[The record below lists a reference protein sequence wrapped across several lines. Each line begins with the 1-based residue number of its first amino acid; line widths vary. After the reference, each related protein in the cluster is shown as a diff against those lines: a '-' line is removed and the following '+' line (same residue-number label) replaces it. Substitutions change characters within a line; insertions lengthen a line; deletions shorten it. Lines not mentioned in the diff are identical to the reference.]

1 MLRLKVLIAA
11 VPLVAVAAIVAR
23 LEASPAARP
32 CIPVGAGNLEIG
44 SEPWHADLHVDFTDD
59 PKLATVRVGVADN
72 ADTADFVLVDD
83 GAGFDDKACDAT
95 ARQSVATAADPTQRS
110 ALIYLAQ
117 DGPADYRVFVRS
129 SHFSI
134 RDAAALIVGAHA
146 HDRRPY
152 DQRRMADAG
161 ALSRA

>member
-1 MLRLKVLIAA
+1 MLRFKVLIAA
-11 VPLVAVAAIVAR
+11 APLIAVAAIVAR

-32 CIPVGAGNLEIG
+32 CIPVGAGNVEIG

-59 PKLATVRVGVADN
+59 PKLATVRVGLADS

-83 GAGFDDKACDAT
+83 GAEIDDKAFDTTAAT
-95 ARQSVATAADPTQRS
+95 QSVAIAADPTHRS

-117 DGPADYRVFVRS
+117 DGPADYRVFVQS
-129 SHFSI
+129 SRFTI

-146 HDRRPY
+146 HD
-152 DQRRMADAG
+152 QRVADA
-161 ALSRA
+161 AP

>member
-1 MLRLKVLIAA
+1 MLRFKVLIAA
-11 VPLVAVAAIVAR
+11 LPLIAVAAIVAR
-23 LEASPAARP
+23 LEASPTARP
-32 CIPVGAGNLEIG
+32 CIPVGAGNVEIG

-59 PKLATVRVGVADN
+59 PKLATVRVGLADS

-83 GAGFDDKACDAT
+83 GAEVDDKACDAT
-95 ARQSVATAADPTQRS
+95 AATQSVAIAADPTHRS

-129 SHFSI
+129 SRFSI

-146 HDRRPY
+146 R
-152 DQRRMADAG
+152 DQHVAQVTP
-161 ALSRA
+161 